1 MKDAYR
7 KLNEIVERREKFEV
21 DEENDADE
29 ASDAPPIVAETST
42 DIPEASVSNAVM
54 MMDLRN
60 TSALL
65 FKNAGTGRHNMVYRR
80 ADGSIGWVEPR

>member
-1 MKDAYR
+1 MFDSH
-7 KLNEIVERREKFEV
+7 
-21 DEENDADE
+21 DEEEESEVNGD
-29 ASDAPPIVAETST
+29 SPPIIAETST

-65 FKNAGTGRHNMVYRR
+65 FKNSGTGTHNMVYRR
-80 ADGSIGWVEPR
+80 PDGTIGWVEPHS